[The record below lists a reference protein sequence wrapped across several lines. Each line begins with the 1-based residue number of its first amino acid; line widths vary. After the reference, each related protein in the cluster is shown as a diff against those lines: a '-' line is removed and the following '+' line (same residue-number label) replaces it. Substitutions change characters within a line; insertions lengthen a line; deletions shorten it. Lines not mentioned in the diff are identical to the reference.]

1 MSSISWIGPT
11 LGPVQNKIR
20 QDNLVNSYTMFD
32 FKNVYETEQFGGQEI
47 RQKLKYLSIIKS
59 KNIFL
64 STKHCTRQKFIR
76 YFKLYHVL
84 FLFSQYL
91 WLIYKSN

>member
-1 MSSISWIGPT
+1 
-11 LGPVQNKIR
+11 
-20 QDNLVNSYTMFD
+20 MFD

-91 WLIYKSN
+91 WLIYKSNWSKNFDKGFYFNFLTGNGVR